1 LYIEEPNAVIDT
13 TIIDHEGTYYRFTKN
28 EAKSSITMQECTSL
42 SGDWK
47 DVANYNLGSMTGY
60 EGPTIYKLNGKKILL
75 KGNHDARHGNVVVD
89 NQVNSAWYHHQV
101 KGDEPL

>member
-1 LYIEEPNAVIDT
+1 MDLVEKDRHGDGAGGAQNDEGHIVQQGVTGNDPGILGGKQELKVFEADKGASPDPLAVV
-13 TIIDHEGTYYRFTKN
+13 E
-28 EAKSSITMQECTSL
+28 
-42 SGDWK
+42 
-47 DVANYNLGSMTGY
+47 
-60 EGPTIYKLNGKKILL
+60 LL